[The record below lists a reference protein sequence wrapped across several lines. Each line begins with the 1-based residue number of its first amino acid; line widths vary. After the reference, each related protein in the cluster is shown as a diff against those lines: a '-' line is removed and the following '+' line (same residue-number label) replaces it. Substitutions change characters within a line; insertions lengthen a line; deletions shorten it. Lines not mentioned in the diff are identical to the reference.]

1 MRSLSGLKLF
11 RRGSLLYRGIRYR
24 KGFGVHSPF
33 VYNLIT
39 KVIEE
44 RCPYYRFQDIELY
57 RKRLSYQGGRF
68 TYPDTRRGGKPSSRS
83 PRELT
88 RREAIPPKVGALLFR
103 MANYFKPK
111 TILQLGTMT
120 GISTLYLTSYARE
133 LRCVVLDDVPA
144 LEGIV
149 RTTFAEKARC
159 AMDLR
164 VGDYRETLLPA
175 LADLGEV
182 DFVFFHIYG
191 RYDAGWLFGKC
202 LRHACEKTV
211 FVLDGIRESLETR
224 RFWDEVR
231 ACPEVTV
238 TLDLYSLGIALL
250 DKKLHKKNYIV
261 YF

>member
-1 MRSLSGLKLF
+1 MWSLSGLKLF

-44 RCPYYRFQDIELY
+44 RCPYYCFQDIELY

-68 TYPDTRRGGKPSSRS
+68 TYPDTRCGGKPRNRS
-83 PRELT
+83 LRELT
-88 RREAIPPKVGALLFR
+88 RGEAIPPKVGALLFR
-103 MANYFKPK
+103 LVNYFKPK
-111 TILQLGTMT
+111 TILQFGTMT

-144 LEGIV
+144 LEEIV
-149 RTTFAEKARC
+149 RTTFVEKARH
-159 AMDLR
+159 AVDLR
-164 VGDYRETLLPA
+164 IGDYRETLPPA
-175 LADLGEV
+175 LEDLGEV

-191 RYDAGWLFGKC
+191 RYDTGWLFEEC
-202 LRHACEKTV
+202 LRHAHDKTV
-211 FVLDGIRESLETR
+211 FVLDGIGESREAR

-231 ACPEVTV
+231 AYPEVTV
-238 TLDLYSLGIALL
+238 TLDLYSLGIVLL
-250 DKKLHKKNYIV
+250 DKKLHKKNYIRKR
-261 YF
+261 